1 MRIRRRRF
9 CHLEVRDAPRAV
21 TAALLRGALVL
32 DPQPMVELLCPLAGR
47 RIALDAPELAA
58 LVALPAERWLDLD
71 EASRRSGEPE
81 ALLRAMVD
89 KTALL
94 GDHAAHRTLVAA
106 EARLAQVGW
115 HPLAALYH
123 RHSRWSGVA
132 GDEASR
138 EHTPAAEAERLAA
151 QQQRRGPL
159 PPHFVRHEGPE
170 VPLTLP
176 APGALESVLAR
187 RETVRRFQSDRPLSR
202 ADFEAV
208 LHGSFGLLGIRELG
222 AGMAALKRTS
232 PSGGGLTA
240 IEPYVLVLAVAD
252 VPPGLY
258 HYRAESHA
266 LTLLEALDVVEAR
279 RRLTSYCAGQAYFGD
294 AHAAILHVA
303 RFDRHFWKYLRH
315 GKAYKAVLM
324 ESAHLS
330 QTLYLLAAA
339 RGLGAWYTAILN
351 DADIATDL
359 GLDGIE
365 RDAVAI
371 SGFGLPDPARRDLS
385 FEYRPWDPLASRV
398 ADA

>member
-9 CHLEVRDAPRAV
+9 CHVEVRDAPRAI
-21 TAALLRGALVL
+21 TAALLGGTLVL
-32 DPQPMVELLCPLAGR
+32 DPGPAVALLCPLAGR

-58 LVALPAERWLDLD
+58 LVALPAGRWLDLD
-71 EASRRSGEPE
+71 EASRRSGAGE
-81 ALLRAMVD
+81 ALLRALVE

-94 GDHAAHRTLVAA
+94 GEHEAHRTLVEA
-106 EARLAQVGW
+106 ETRLAQVGW
-115 HPLAALYH
+115 HPLAALHH
-123 RHSRWSGVA
+123 RFSRWSGVV

-151 QQQRRGPL
+151 QQRRSGPL

-170 VPLTLP
+170 LPLALP
-176 APGALESVLAR
+176 APGALEALLAR

-208 LHGSFGLLGIRELG
+208 LHGTFGLLGIRELG

-240 IEPYVLVLAVAD
+240 IEPYVMALAVAG

-258 HYRAESHA
+258 HYRAETHV
-266 LTLLEALDVVEAR
+266 LTRIQSFDEAEAR
-279 RRLTSYCAGQAYFGD
+279 RRLTAYCAGQAYFAE

-303 RFDRHFWKYLRH
+303 RFDRHFWKYQRH

-351 DADIATDL
+351 DADIAADL

-371 SGFGLPDPARRDLS
+371 SGFGLPDPDRRDLG
-385 FEYRPWDPLASRV
+385 FEYRPWDPLASRA